1 MAYKLMLSI
10 VASICVANLLAQE
23 RIWLKQTTIS
33 EVVAFEKEISATPK
47 FLTKEVSLSKDY
59 YPLID
64 KYEVA
69 NPVIVQRESLVYLPV
84 YAEYFYTPK
93 DSLLRLI
100 SYDWEKDRYGNF
112 FDKQKIWQEE
122 SKKFKIYDAE
132 YERIKAILV
141 NELGA
146 PTATDKEAKEKKSGN
161 GKYLTR
167 DCLWETKDFHALLT
181 MTFASTTYRIRFTIY
196 WKQ

>member
-1 MAYKLMLSI
+1 MLFKLVLSI
-10 VASICVANLLAQE
+10 VVSIYVSDLFAQE

-33 EVVAFEKEISATPK
+33 EVVAFEKEISPAPR

-64 KYEVA
+64 KYEVTS
-69 NPVIVQRESLVYLPV
+69 PIIVQREPLAYLPLS
-84 YAEYFYTPK
+84 AEYFYTPK
-93 DSLLRLI
+93 DSIVRLI
-100 SYDWEKDRYGNF
+100 SYDWERDRYGNF

-122 SKKFKIYDAE
+122 STKLKIYNAE

-141 NELGA
+141 NEFGV
-146 PTATDKEAKEKKSGN
+146 PIATDKEPKKKKSEN
-161 GKYLTR
+161 TKYLSR
-167 DCLWETKDFHALLT
+167 DCLWETKEFHAKLN